1 MKLPFSGPVFCVKE
15 SHGQAQF
22 LRPGKQLGG
31 RFFKPCFTSS
41 TPGFAGWQGAEKS
54 LQGRGRLWSCWP
66 KSVQRLPKADPVSG
80 INGMKLDGLIAA
92 AHTPMNDDFSVNYEL
107 SAGAGRAL
115 GQAGHSRCLRRRH
128 NRRVPV
134 ADDRRAAET
143 VLGPGQHGKLSIENH
158 LIQGW
163 AVMIARRY
171 AVRLRVPLSSM
182 VRMTWMVLFL
192 EEPPTNCGSVNM
204 VSRLWS
210 WVSFTPFE
218 DVLTSL

>member
-1 MKLPFSGPVFCVKE
+1 MKLRFSKPGFCVKE
-15 SHGQAQF
+15 SLGQAQF
-22 LRPGKQLGG
+22 LRSGKQPGG
-31 RFFKPCFTSS
+31 RFFKPRFGSS
-41 TPGFAGWQGAEKS
+41 TP
-54 LQGRGRLWSCWP
+54 
-66 KSVQRLPKADPVSG
+66 
-80 INGMKLDGLIAA
+80 
-92 AHTPMNDDFSVNYEL
+92 
-107 SAGAGRAL
+107 AL
-115 GQAGHSRCLRRRH
+115 GQAGRSRCLRRRH

-143 VLGPGQHGKLSIENH
+143 VRGLGQHGKLSIENH

-163 AVMIARRY
+163 TVMIARRY
-171 AVRLRVPLSSM
+171 AVRLGVPLSSM

-218 DVLTSL
+218 DVLASL